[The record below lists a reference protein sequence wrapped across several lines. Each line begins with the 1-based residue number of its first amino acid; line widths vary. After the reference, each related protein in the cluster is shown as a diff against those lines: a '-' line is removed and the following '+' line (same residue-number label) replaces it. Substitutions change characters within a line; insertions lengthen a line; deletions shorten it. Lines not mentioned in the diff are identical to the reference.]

1 MTITL
6 APEVKKPLIASIKRF
21 FDEKLE
27 QDIGDL
33 KAELVLDYALREI
46 APTVYNRAIADAQAY
61 FTQRTADLE
70 GSCYEKEFT
79 YWAGRPARG
88 RNTQ

>member
-1 MTITL
+1 VSITL
-6 APEVKKPLIASIKRF
+6 RPEVKKQFIASIRRF

-33 KAELVLDYALREI
+33 KADLVLDYALREI

-79 YWAGRPARG
+79 YWAERPSRD
-88 RNTQ
+88 RR

>member
-6 APEVKKPLIASIKRF
+6 GPEVKKQLIASIKRF
-21 FDEKLE
+21 FDENLE

-33 KAELVLDYALREI
+33 KAALVLDYALREI
-46 APTVYNRAIADAQAY
+46 SPTVYNRAIADAQAY

-79 YWAGRPARG
+79 YWAGRTPPDR
-88 RNTQ
+88 R